1 MIWLDLWLVHGPI
14 VPVVFSLG
22 GHTDTYRR
30 VAYGGGAFEL
40 CMPSLGFLFTK
51 LTLRSLL
58 LGQACRMAR
67 EPPFPRIGRRQIW
80 NTMSARTV
88 RPQAASLLYS
98 GARFDV

>member
-1 MIWLDLWLVHGPI
+1 MIWFEFWLVHGPI

-30 VAYGGGAFEL
+30 VAAGPGAFEL

-67 EPPFPRIGRRQIW
+67 EPPFPRIGRRPDLEHY
-80 NTMSARTV
+80 V
-88 RPQAASLLYS
+88 RSHGGAASGLIVIQ
-98 GARFDV
+98 RCQV